1 MCALVRQN
9 HVLRAGLQPE
19 GQINSWPNH
28 AEDERGRD
36 EFRLEH
42 VSLQPHRRAHAKP
55 QAQRGNGRVQDK
67 HRAAAE
73 PDPRGKP
80 RQNLQRVRALRGV
93 GRECSL

>member
-1 MCALVRQN
+1 MRALVRQN
-9 HVLRAGLQPE
+9 HVLRAGLQPK
-19 GQINSWPNH
+19 GQINSRPEH

-42 VSLQPHRRAHAKP
+42 VPLQPHCRPHAKP

-80 RQNLQRVRALRGV
+80 RQNLQRVRALHRVRCKRG
-93 GRECSL
+93 L